1 MPAVKDGEPV
11 APFLLRVAPPG
22 RAERRRRVAAHRPAQ
37 LLRPPGA
44 RSDADADAEPGF
56 EPEPEL
62 PTLRRARPRRLA
74 SSGPPARGEGPPLL
88 LLVLPMGP
96 VPDGGALVWRRGLLL
111 LLLLVVV
118 GGLAV
123 LRRQQLVHVPPQ
135 RLLRCSLAAQ
145 PHDALRV
152 EHTTPVRRTQ

>member
-62 PTLRRARPRRLA
+62 PTLRELKRQ
-74 SSGPPARGEGPPLL
+74 PLN
-88 LLVLPMGP
+88 
-96 VPDGGALVWRRGLLL
+96 R
-111 LLLLVVV
+111 
-118 GGLAV
+118 
-123 LRRQQLVHVPPQ
+123 
-135 RLLRCSLAAQ
+135 
-145 PHDALRV
+145 
-152 EHTTPVRRTQ
+152 TPVEPEWLQESRWSEWLAGASKQKVI